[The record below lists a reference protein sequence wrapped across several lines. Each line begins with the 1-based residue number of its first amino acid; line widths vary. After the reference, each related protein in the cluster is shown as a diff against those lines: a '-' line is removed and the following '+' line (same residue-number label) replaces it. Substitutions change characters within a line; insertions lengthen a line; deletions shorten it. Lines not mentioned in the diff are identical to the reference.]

1 MVALE
6 AGRAQ
11 ALVEAGL
18 IAGASLGGLCDDHA
32 TQFQEAR
39 RTLFEA
45 RQAEDRRA
53 LRAARDRFLAI
64 RLAIRDH
71 CAPDF
76 LPDEPTYDD
85 ILTAPANG
93 QALVYLAAADQAGF
107 ALILPPRQV
116 TSQTNMPPPDP
127 STVTLDRRPTPILA
141 PLTGLTRDEVDR
153 MLVRRERSDAVTG
166 GLLVAVQQQALD
178 LLSVWLQEIDADTL
192 RQKSVT
198 AITEALPPDLAT
210 LRQALAALFASWRGE
225 IARLQERL
233 ADEPQGSAAGKS
245 SAESPSDARAR
256 EIDRLHTLT
265 TTLDL
270 TVDEA
275 LHDDMLRR
283 ELSWWYQRAE
293 LELAL
298 PRLSA
303 LITRPLRA
311 ALEAQGWGTP
321 TQAIALIA
329 CERLSVAP
337 LHAALVVDAQGAEAP
352 LQETC
357 ELTFQAS
364 ARTLA
369 RARAT
374 ADALPGDGPVLSIG
388 DPSPTRS
395 APLPHAR
402 FEAAGLAALAV
413 QGGRSLSRALI
424 GSAATLDATVAQL
437 RLMGGTVPA
446 QASLRGG
453 WVDVASHGHADP
465 TRLQSC
471 FMVMAD
477 DEWLTLARLQSERLL
492 EGARCFSASGCLT
505 GLGDIIHAPDEL
517 GSFAAGAIQAGA
529 AAVLATLWA
538 VSDQANALL
547 MLRVMELALT
557 HPDKSPAWALR
568 EAARWLRSASR
579 QDIAL
584 LRARVRTA
592 IREMASATL
601 NAGAAGEAQPALD
614 APPQDRPRTPDPPD
628 RAAAVISSIITSDP
642 EMDDGAMNATVARVR
657 GVTRAVERIA
667 VESAS
672 ERMEASQAVRAGV
685 PMGDEPRWDQ
695 ALARPI
701 TDHVGAIASP
711 PPPYAHPI
719 YWAGVIAYGV

>member
-1 MVALE
+1 
-6 AGRAQ
+6 
-11 ALVEAGL
+11 L
-18 IAGASLGGLCDDHA
+18 ISGW
-32 TQFQEAR
+32 
-39 RTLFEA
+39 
-45 RQAEDRRA
+45 
-53 LRAARDRFLAI
+53 
-64 RLAIRDH
+64 
-71 CAPDF
+71 
-76 LPDEPTYDD
+76 
-85 ILTAPANG
+85 
-93 QALVYLAAADQAGF
+93 
-107 ALILPPRQV
+107 
-116 TSQTNMPPPDP
+116 
-127 STVTLDRRPTPILA
+127 
-141 PLTGLTRDEVDR
+141 
-153 MLVRRERSDAVTG
+153 RE
-166 GLLVAVQQQALD
+166 
-178 LLSVWLQEIDADTL
+178 
-192 RQKSVT
+192 
-198 AITEALPPDLAT
+198 
-210 LRQALAALFASWRGE
+210 E

-233 ADEPQGSAAGKS
+233 ADEPHRSAAGELS
-245 SAESPSDARAR
+245 TEQPSDTRAR
-256 EIDRLHTLT
+256 EIERLRTLT
-265 TTLDL
+265 TALDL
-270 TVDEA
+270 AVDVA
-275 LHDDMLRR
+275 LHDETLRR
-283 ELSWWYQRAE
+283 ELSWCYQRAE
-293 LELAL
+293 LDRAL

-311 ALEAQGWGTP
+311 ALAAHGWGAP

-337 LHAALVVDAQGAEAP
+337 FHAAMVANAQGVDAP

-374 ADALPGDGPVLSIG
+374 ADALPSDGPVLSIG

-413 QGGRSLSRALI
+413 QEGRSLSRALI
-424 GSAATLDATVAQL
+424 GSAATLNATVAQL
-437 RLMGGTVPA
+437 RQLGRSAPA

-465 TRLQSC
+465 TRLQSS

-557 HPDKSPAWALR
+557 HPRESPAWALR

-579 QDIAL
+579 QDVAL

-592 IREMASATL
+592 IREMASL
-601 NAGAAGEAQPALD
+601 NADAAGEAQPAPD
-614 APPQDRPRTPDPPD
+614 APPQDLARASSQLD
-628 RAAAVISSIITSDP
+628 RAAPVVTAIITSDP
-642 EMDDGAMNATVARVR
+642 EMDEGSMNATVARVR
-657 GVTRAVERIA
+657 GVTRAAERIA
-667 VESAS
+667 VEPAS
-672 ERMEASQAVRAGV
+672 ERMGASRAVRPPV
-685 PMGDEPRWDQ
+685 LMGDDPQWDQ
-695 ALARPI
+695 PLARP
-701 TDHVGAIASP
+701 TPDDAGVVPRAL
-711 PPPYAHPI
+711 PPYAHPI
-719 YWAGVIAYGV
+719 FWAGVIAYGA